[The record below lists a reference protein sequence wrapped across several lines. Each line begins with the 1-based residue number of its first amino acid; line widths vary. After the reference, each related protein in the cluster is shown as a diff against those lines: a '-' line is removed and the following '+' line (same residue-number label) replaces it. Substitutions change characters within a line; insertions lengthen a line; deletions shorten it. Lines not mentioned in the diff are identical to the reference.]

1 LRFLPWAAVLPLAS
15 VAGFQLDG
23 VFIGATRT
31 HALMNAMAASL
42 AVFMLAAWSLAGP
55 MGNHGLWLALTVFMV
70 ARGVTLIVQLPALER
85 GVAASP
91 SSNAL

>member
-1 LRFLPWAAVLPLAS
+1 
-15 VAGFQLDG
+15 
-23 VFIGATRT
+23 
-31 HALMNAMAASL
+31 
-42 AVFMLAAWSLAGP
+42 